1 MPVLV
6 KERPRT
12 TIRRCHES
20 TEGGAEA
27 RHVGMCAW
35 FGRCRIELFRVD
47 EWGDDGIGVVVVAGG
62 GGSKIDAK
70 TKRGLRGDFDGDDG
84 V

>member
-1 MPVLV
+1 MPRTRIELDQIGWHELASGSLGGPASFIGLDVNGQPVLV
-6 KERPRT
+6 AA
-12 TIRRCHES
+12 S
-20 TEGGAEA
+20 SY
-27 RHVGMCAW
+27 
-35 FGRCRIELFRVD
+35 
-47 EWGDDGIGVVVVAGG
+47 VAAG